1 MANNQWENAV
11 NREFIETLIKKID
24 VMKTEFETTEITQN
38 EIKQYYQNVG
48 LLLCHEL
55 YEWFEKDFEM

>member
-1 MANNQWENAV
+1 MSNKQWENAV

-24 VMKTEFETTEITQN
+24 VIKTEFETVEIT
-38 EIKQYYQNVG
+38 EDEKKHYYKNIG

-55 YEWFEKDFEM
+55 YEWFDKDFEM